1 VAAVVGTASMI
12 SVLVT
17 DSGSANYEHNA
28 EYFGAINEWAAEHCE
43 SYRGYHVQD
52 VADVSL
58 VWDEIAE
65 YLFESEVDEVLFRLK
80 WL

>member
-1 VAAVVGTASMI
+1 MI

-17 DSGSANYEHNA
+17 DTRSGGYEQNT
-28 EYFGAINEWAAEHCE
+28 EYFGAINEWAADHCE
-43 SYRGYHVQD
+43 SYRGYRVQD
-52 VADVSL
+52 VSDASL

>member
-1 VAAVVGTASMI
+1 MI

-28 EYFGAINEWAAEHCE
+28 EYFGAINEWAADHCE
-43 SYRGYHVQD
+43 SYRGYRVQD
-52 VADVSL
+52 VSDASYQ
-58 VWDEIAE
+58 WDEIAE
-65 YLFESEVDEVLFRLK
+65 YLFDSEADEVLFRLK

>member
-1 VAAVVGTASMI
+1 MI

-28 EYFGAINEWAAEHCE
+28 EYFGAINEWAADHCA
-43 SYRGYHVQD
+43 SYRGYRVQD
-52 VADVSL
+52 VSDASL

-65 YLFESEVDEVLFRLK
+65 YLFDSEADEVLFRLK

>member
-1 VAAVVGTASMI
+1 MEKVVSTVSMI

-17 DSGSANYEHNA
+17 DSGSANYDHNA
-28 EYFGAINEWAAEHCE
+28 EYFGTINEWAAEHCA
-43 SYRGYHVQD
+43 SYRGYRVQD
-52 VADVSL
+52 VSDASL

-65 YLFESEVDEVLFRLK
+65 YLFESEADELLFRLK